1 MSALDELL
9 NKSMIKRTQLE
20 WAILVTLERGGEA
33 TAADAAQELAKKA
46 AELAALR
53 RVAEAARNHDL
64 MAGPPSNRDG
74 ECYFCGGGVMHA
86 DYCDYHKW
94 RTELNAALAEYDKCR
109 AA

>member
-1 MSALDELL
+1 MSALDDLL
-9 NKSMIKRTQLE
+9 NTH
-20 WAILVTLERGGEA
+20 EA
-33 TAADAAQELAKKA
+33 NWRFPVMAKDAEV
-46 AELAALR
+46 ELAALR

-64 MAGPPSNRDG
+64 MAGAPSNRDG

-86 DYCDYHKW
+86 VYCDYHKW

>member
-1 MSALDELL
+1 MSALDEIRKKKNHDLGAIERL
-9 NKSMIKRTQLE
+9 IVEAWECLDGRE
-20 WAILVTLERGGEA
+20 WMSD
-33 TAADAAQELAKKA
+33 DAAEELT
-46 AELAALR
+46 ALR

-86 DYCDYHKW
+86 EYCDYHKW

>member
-33 TAADAAQELAKKA
+33 TAADAAQELAKKD

-53 RVAEAARNHDL
+53 RVAEAARKLDVYWSLQNPDDEFWGDQFDQDL
-64 MAGPPSNRDG
+64 SFAVR
-74 ECYFCGGGVMHA
+74 
-86 DYCDYHKW
+86 
-94 RTELNAALAEYDKCR
+94 EYDKCR
-109 AA
+109 AE

>member
-1 MSALDELL
+1 MSAIDELMA
-9 NKSMIKRTQLE
+9 KEDMTK
-20 WAILVTLERGGEA
+20 LERVVHLVYGWDESLCWLA
-33 TAADAAQELAKKA
+33 EDAA

-86 DYCDYHKW
+86 EYCDYHKW

>member
-1 MSALDELL
+1 MRAPNRIFIQVPDKNVFGEFSWDEERIEETDVEY
-9 NKSMIKRTQLE
+9 SRI
-20 WAILVTLERGGEA
+20 TLE
-33 TAADAAQELAKKA
+33 
-46 AELAALR
+46 ELAALR

-86 DYCDYHKW
+86 EYCDYHKW